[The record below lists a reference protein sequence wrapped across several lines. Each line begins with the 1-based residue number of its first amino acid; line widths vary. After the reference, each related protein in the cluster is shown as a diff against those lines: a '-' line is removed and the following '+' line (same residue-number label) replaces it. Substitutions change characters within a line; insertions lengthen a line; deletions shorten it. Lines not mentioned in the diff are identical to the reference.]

1 MRHRWLGVLA
11 AALCVSAPA
20 VAQTGLDLRERGI
33 RAYQALELE
42 PAAQLL
48 LQALAARDLP
58 DSAVLS
64 TEAYLG
70 ATEVFRRQ
78 PDSARAAF
86 RRIVLL
92 DPRFRLDRVA
102 FPPEVTAAFDKV
114 RLATPAVAV
123 DVPQRV
129 TIEPGHGGI
138 TAQAYPSGPHVV
150 RVRIETSNGEVL
162 RMLYRR
168 RVTGAFSVTWDG
180 LGERGKALES
190 GLYLWSFAS
199 LGPDGAARRVVDVPV
214 RLEHITV
221 EALALPPRP
230 ALLPERTAAKPARI
244 PLGVGLGGAVLSWR
258 GTPLLTDR
266 DGPRIAL
273 TVGFTAGG
281 IIGFFAQ
288 RPGKPLPQNAAAN
301 KAALAQW
308 QAETRRVNEED
319 RSRRPGPRLV
329 IETAR
334 PSVRHNP

>member
-42 PAAQLL
+42 PAAPLL
-48 LQALAARDLP
+48 RQALAARDLP

-168 RVTGAFSVTWDG
+168 RVTGAASVTWDG
-180 LGERGKALES
+180 AGEGGTALAS

-199 LGPDGAARRVVDVPV
+199 LGPDGEARRIIDVPG
-214 RLEHITV
+214 RLEHATV
-221 EALALPPRP
+221 DAPSLPPRP
-230 ALLPERTAAKPARI
+230 ALLPERTTTKPALV
-244 PLGVGLGGAVLSWR
+244 PLGVGLGGAALPSLA
-258 GTPLLTDR
+258 TPLLTDR
-266 DGPRIAL
+266 QAPRIVL
-273 TVGFTAGG
+273 TVGFSAGG

-288 RPGKPLPQNAAAN
+288 RPGKPIPDNVAAN
-301 KAALAQW
+301 KAAMTAW
-308 QAETRRVNEED
+308 QAEMQRATDEQRHL
-319 RSRRPGPRLV
+319 RPGPRII
-329 IETAR
+329 IETGR
-334 PSVRHNP
+334 PSVRR